1 MTTLIDGTY
10 NSRDTGGM
18 PLTGGGFTRHGV
30 LYRSDA
36 LSTTTD
42 AGLDA
47 IAASPIGTIVDFRTE
62 SERAEAPNRLPSRH
76 SFRVRELSLL
86 EGAMTGAPAA
96 GPSSAA
102 GGTGAP
108 DEETMRAML
117 ARIPTLPV
125 LYTAM
130 LESAATAFAEV
141 ARMLV
146 SPEDPDRPGV
156 LVHCT
161 AGKDRTGVATA
172 LLLDAAGAERAAI
185 VADYAASERNL
196 AGEWAER
203 MLARARTW
211 GVPLVPAITDLVTAT
226 PPSAMETALSWIDDR
241 GGSASYLL
249 DGGLAPAEL
258 DRLRERIA
266 G

>member
-1 MTTLIDGTY
+1 MTTLIDGTF
-10 NSRDTGGM
+10 NSRDTGGL
-18 PLTGGGFTRHGV
+18 PLAGGGRTRHGV

-36 LSTTTD
+36 LSSATD
-42 AGLDA
+42 GGLDA
-47 IAASPIGTIVDFRTE
+47 IAASTIGTIVDFRTE
-62 SERAEAPNRLPSRH
+62 SERIDAPNRLPAARA
-76 SFRVRELSLL
+76 FRVRELSLL
-86 EGAMTGAPAA
+86 EGALTGAPQA
-96 GPSSAA
+96 
-102 GGTGAP
+102 GAP
-108 DEETMRAML
+108 NDDALDEEAMRAML

-130 LESAATAFAEV
+130 LENAAGAFAEV
-141 ARMLV
+141 AREVV
-146 SPEDPDRPGV
+146 SPADPDRPGV

-172 LLLDAAGAERAAI
+172 LLLDAAGTERSAI
-185 VADYAASERNL
+185 VADYAASEQNL

-226 PPSAMETALSWIDDR
+226 PPSAIEAALAWLDDR

-249 DGGLAPAEL
+249 RGGLTPVEL